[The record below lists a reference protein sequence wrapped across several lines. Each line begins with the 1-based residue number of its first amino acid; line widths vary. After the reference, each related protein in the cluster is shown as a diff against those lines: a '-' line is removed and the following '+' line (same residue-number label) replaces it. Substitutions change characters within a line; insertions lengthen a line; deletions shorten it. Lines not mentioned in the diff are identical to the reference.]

1 MKKSTFPG
9 FLLASICILTLLQS
23 CKDDSYLLAPPPVP
37 NQSFVEEFDT
47 AQRAYN
53 RGWRFI
59 NRSDVIGRRNWQNPD
74 ANSGIPFLSWSGTG
88 NGYLWADYQSTASD
102 AGTISNWAVSPELT
116 MQNGDKIVFYTRT
129 QLYFFNNDST
139 DFVNRM
145 QVRLNKT
152 TSLNCGDGIDP
163 GDFTVP
169 LLDINPFYYEFLK
182 KVFSTPPPPNTPPTD
197 PAYIAY
203 SHARQAYPHVW
214 TRFEATVIGLD
225 GPTKGRFAFR
235 YFTEEAGSNGR
246 GSSIGID
253 AVSYVSK
260 K

>member
-1 MKKSTFPG
+1 MMRFTFTG
-9 FLLASICILTLLQS
+9 YAVASICILILFQS
-23 CKDDSYLLAPPPVP
+23 CKDDRYLLAPPPVP
-37 NQSFVEEFDT
+37 DQSFVEEFDT
-47 AQRAYN
+47 AQKAYD

-59 NRSDVIGRRNWQNPD
+59 NRSELVGRTNWQNPTILT
-74 ANSGIPFLSWSGTG
+74 GIPFISYSGTG
-88 NGYLWADYQSTASD
+88 NGYLWADYQSTSGA
-102 AGTISNWAVSPELT
+102 AVTISNWAVSPELT
-116 MQNGDKIVFYTRT
+116 MQNGDKIVFYTRAE
-129 QLYFFNNDST
+129 LSFFNGDST

-152 TSLNCGDGIDP
+152 TSLNCGDGVDP

-169 LLDINPFYYEFLK
+169 LLDVNPFYYEFLK
-182 KVFSTPPPPNTPPTD
+182 SAYNN
-197 PAYIAY
+197 PANPLYQQ
-203 SHARQAYPHVW
+203 ARQAYPHVW

-235 YFTEEAGSNGR
+235 YFTEEAGNNGR

>member
-37 NQSFVEEFDT
+37 DQSFVEEFDT
-47 AQRAYN
+47 AQSAYN
-53 RGWRFI
+53 RGWRYI
-59 NRSDVIGRRNWQNPD
+59 NRSDVVGRRNWQNPD
-74 ANSGIPFLSWSGTG
+74 ANSGVPFLSWSGTG
-88 NGYLWADYQSTASD
+88 NGYLWADYQSTASA

-129 QLYFFNNDST
+129 QLYPLGTDST

-152 TSLNCGDGIDP
+152 TSLNCGDGTDP

-182 KVFSTPPPPNTPPTD
+182 NAFNTPTNPL
-197 PAYIAY
+197 YQQ
-203 SHARQAYPHVW
+203 ARQAYPHVW

-253 AVSYVSK
+253 AVSYVTK

>member
-23 CKDDSYLLAPPPVP
+23 CKDDSYLLAPPAVP
-37 NQSFVEEFDT
+37 DQSFVEEFDT
-47 AQRAYN
+47 AQNAYN

-59 NRSDVIGRRNWQNPD
+59 NRSELVGRTNWQNPT
-74 ANSGIPFLSWSGTG
+74 SLTGIPFISYSGTG
-88 NGYLWADYQSTASD
+88 NGYLWADYQSTSGA
-102 AGTISNWAVSPELT
+102 AVTISNWAVSPELI
-116 MQNGDKIVFYTRT
+116 MQNGDKIVFYTRCELIPFT
-129 QLYFFNNDST
+129 TTITT

-152 TSLNCGDGIDP
+152 TSLNCGDAVDP

-169 LLDINPFYYEFLK
+169 LLDINPFYNEFILQS
-182 KVFSTPPPPNTPPTD
+182 FNNPLD
-197 PAYIAY
+197 PRHNEAL
-203 SHARQAYPHVW
+203 QAYPHVW

-235 YFTEEAGSNGR
+235 YFTEEAGNNGR
-246 GSSIGID
+246 ASSIGVD
-253 AVSYVSK
+253 AVSYVTK

>member
-1 MKKSTFPG
+1 MKKSKLFG
-9 FLLASICILTLLQS
+9 FLLASLSILTLLQS
-23 CKDDSYLLAPPPVP
+23 CKDDSYLLAPPPIP
-37 NQSFVEEFDT
+37 DQSFVEEFDT
-47 AQRAYN
+47 AQNAYN

-59 NRSDVIGRRNWQNPD
+59 NRSDLIGRMNWQNPSTL
-74 ANSGIPFLSWSGTG
+74 AGIPFLSYSGTG
-88 NGYLWADYQSTASD
+88 TGYLWADYQSTSSD
-102 AGTISNWAVSPELT
+102 AGIISNWAVSPELT
-116 MQNGDKIVFYTRT
+116 MQNGDKIIFYTRA
-129 QLYFFNNDST
+129 QLYPVGTNDST
-139 DFVNRM
+139 DYINRM

-152 TSLNCGDGIDP
+152 TSLNCGNGADP

-182 KVFSTPPPPNTPPTD
+182 NSFNNPAD
-197 PAYIAY
+197 PLYTQ
-203 SHARQAYPHVW
+203 ARQAYPHVW

-235 YFTEEAGSNGR
+235 YFMEAAGGNGR

-253 AVSYVSK
+253 AVSYSMK

>member
-9 FLLASICILTLLQS
+9 FLMASICILTLLQS

-37 NQSFVEEFDT
+37 DQSFVEEFDT
-47 AQRAYN
+47 AQNAYN

-59 NRSDVIGRRNWQNPD
+59 NRSELIGRTNWQNPTILT
-74 ANSGIPFLSWSGTG
+74 GIPFISYSGTG
-88 NGYLWADYQSTASD
+88 NGYLWADYQSTSGA
-102 AGTISNWAVSPELT
+102 AVTISNWAVSPELI
-116 MQNGDKIVFYTRT
+116 MQNGDKIIFYTRT
-129 QLYFFNNDST
+129 ELLFFNNDST

-152 TSLNCGDGIDP
+152 TSLNCGDGTDF

-182 KVFSTPPPPNTPPTD
+182 SAYNN
-197 PAYIAY
+197 PANPLYQQ
-203 SHARQAYPHVW
+203 ARQAYPHVW
-214 TRFEATVIGLD
+214 TRFEATVVGLN

-235 YFTEEAGSNGR
+235 YFTEEAGNNGR

-253 AVSYVSK
+253 AVSYVTK